1 MKDKKQDKKSQPNV
15 EIPASDADDQ
25 KDKIEITVEADDI
38 AAKLTELTEEN
49 DRLRDQ
55 ALRARAE
62 FENFRRRKNRELE
75 EYTSL
80 ANESLIEDLLPVLDD
95 LGLLL
100 SNSEE
105 NKEVAALIDG
115 ARLIQQ
121 KFSDTL
127 KKRGLAEVEAEGKPF
142 DPEVHEALLETPSP
156 DAEPGTVISVH
167 QTGYK
172 LGNKLLRASRVII
185 AAAAQDQEG

>member
-1 MKDKKQDKKSQPNV
+1 MKDKKQEKKSQPNV
-15 EIPASDADDQ
+15 ETPTSEADDNL
-25 KDKIEITVEADDI
+25 DKIEITVEADEL
-38 AAKLTELTEEN
+38 AEKLTELTEEN

-55 ALRARAE
+55 ALRTRAE

-105 NKEVAALIDG
+105 NKELAALIDG

-156 DAEPGTVISVH
+156 DAEPGTILSVH

-172 LGNKLLRASRVII
+172 LGNKLLRPSRVII
-185 AAAAQDQEG
+185 AAAVQDQEG

>member
-1 MKDKKQDKKSQPNV
+1 MKDKKQNKKSQPDV
-15 EIPASDADDQ
+15 ETPAPDADDQ
-25 KDKIEITVEADDI
+25 IDKIEITVEADEL

-55 ALRARAE
+55 ALRSRAE

-95 LGLLL
+95 LNLLL
-100 SNSEE
+100 SNSDE
-105 NKEVAALIDG
+105 NKELAALIEG
-115 ARLIQQ
+115 ARLILQ

-127 KKRGLAEVEAEGKPF
+127 KKRGLAVVDAEGKPF
-142 DPEVHEALLETPSP
+142 DPDVHEALLETPDP
-156 DAEPGTVISVH
+156 DVEPGTIISVH

-172 LGNKLLRASRVII
+172 LGNKLLRPSRVII
-185 AAAAQDQEG
+185 AAAEQDQED